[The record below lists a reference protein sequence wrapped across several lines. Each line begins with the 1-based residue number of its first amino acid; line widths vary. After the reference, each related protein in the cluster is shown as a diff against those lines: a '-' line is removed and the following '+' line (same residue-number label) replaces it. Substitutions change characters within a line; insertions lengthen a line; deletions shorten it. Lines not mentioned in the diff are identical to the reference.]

1 MPRVN
6 LLPWRDEIRS
16 DKERRFFISLGIAA
30 LAMLGVIGL
39 VQFGINQVIDLQQNR
54 NDIITTQITKL
65 NKEIKEIDELQAQKD
80 ALLARMNIIQSLQ
93 GTRPLVVHLFDE
105 LVRTLPDGVYTK
117 KITQNKDKLVI
128 EGFAQSNARVS
139 TFMRN
144 IEKSEWLKD
153 PTLTVIRTATDS
165 RGKVSQFSL
174 RAKQFSPISE
184 EEAEE
189 TKRNKRSKGNKKS
202 KGKRK

>member
-16 DKERRFFISLGIAA
+16 DKERRFFVALGIAA
-30 LAMLGVIGL
+30 AVMLGVIGL
-39 VQFGINQVIDLQQNR
+39 VQLGISQVTSQQQER
-54 NDIITTQITKL
+54 NDIIVTEITKL
-65 NKEIKEIDELQAQKD
+65 DKQIKEINELQAQKD

-117 KITQNKDKLVI
+117 KITQANDKLVI

-153 PTLTVIRTATDS
+153 PTLTVIRTAEVD
-165 RGKVSQFSL
+165 RGKVSQFTL
-174 RAKQFSPISE
+174 RAKQFSPKSE
-184 EEAEE
+184 EEEE
-189 TKRNKRSKGNKKS
+189 QSSGRGKKGRGKKR
-202 KGKRK
+202 

>member
-39 VQFGINQVIDLQQNR
+39 VQFGINQVISSQQDR
-54 NDIITTQITKL
+54 NNIITTEITKL
-65 NKEIKEIDELQAQKD
+65 NKEIKEINELQAQKD

-128 EGFAQSNARVS
+128 DGFAQSNARVS

-189 TKRNKRSKGNKKS
+189 TARNKRSKG
-202 KGKRK
+202 KRK

>member
-39 VQFGINQVIDLQQNR
+39 VQFGINQVISSQQDR
-54 NDIITTQITKL
+54 NNIITTEITKL
-65 NKEIKEIDELQAQKD
+65 NKEIKEINELQAQKD

-128 EGFAQSNARVS
+128 DGFAQSNARVS

-153 PTLTVIRTATDS
+153 PALTVIRTATDS

-189 TKRNKRSKGNKKS
+189 TARNKRSKG
-202 KGKRK
+202 KRK

>member
-39 VQFGINQVIDLQQNR
+39 VQFGINQVIDLQQDR
-54 NDIITTQITKL
+54 NDIITTEVTKL
-65 NKEIKEIDELQAQKD
+65 NKEIKEINELQAQKD

-189 TKRNKRSKGNKKS
+189 TKRNKRSKG
-202 KGKRK
+202 KRK

>member
-39 VQFGINQVIDLQQNR
+39 VQFGINQVIDLQQDR
-54 NDIITTQITKL
+54 NDIITTEVTKL

-189 TKRNKRSKGNKKS
+189 TKRNKRSKG
-202 KGKRK
+202 KRK

>member
-30 LAMLGVIGL
+30 AIMLGIVGL
-39 VQFGINQVIDLQQNR
+39 VQLGINQIMSHQQVR
-54 NDIITTQITKL
+54 NDLITTEITKL
-65 NKEIKEIDELQAQKD
+65 NKQIKEINELQAQKD

-105 LVRTLPDGVYTK
+105 LVRTLPDGVYTQ
-117 KITQNKDKLVI
+117 KITQNKDKLTI

-144 IEKSEWLKD
+144 IEKSEWLKE
-153 PTLTVIRTATDS
+153 PTLTVIRTAEVS
-165 RGKVSQFSL
+165 RGKVSQFTL
-174 RAKQFSPISE
+174 RAKQFSPKTDE
-184 EEAEE
+184 EEEQEA
-189 TKRNKRSKGNKKS
+189 RSKRSKG
-202 KGKRK
+202 KRR

>member
-39 VQFGINQVIDLQQNR
+39 VQFGINQVIDLQQDR

-65 NKEIKEIDELQAQKD
+65 NKEIKEINELEARKD

-189 TKRNKRSKGNKKS
+189 TKRNKRSKG
-202 KGKRK
+202 KRK

>member
-39 VQFGINQVIDLQQNR
+39 VQFGINQVIDLQQDR

-65 NKEIKEIDELQAQKD
+65 NKEIKEINELEAQKD

-189 TKRNKRSKGNKKS
+189 TKRNKRSKG
-202 KGKRK
+202 KRK

>member
-39 VQFGINQVIDLQQNR
+39 VQLGINQVISLQQDR
-54 NDIITTQITKL
+54 NNIITAEITKL
-65 NKEIKEIDELQAQKD
+65 NKKIKEINELQSQKD

-105 LVRTLPDGVYTK
+105 LVRTLPEGVYTK
-117 KITQNKDKLVI
+117 KITQDKDKLVI

-153 PTLTVIRTATDS
+153 PTLTVIRTAEDTIMENF
-165 RGKVSQFSL
+165 KNTIF
-174 RAKQFSPISE
+174 
-184 EEAEE
+184 
-189 TKRNKRSKGNKKS
+189 KRL
-202 KGKRK
+202 